1 MSLDSISIKLHLFPM
16 YTFILF
22 LYGRIRINKQTNKIK
37 VLRNMV
43 LLHSP
48 HFVGESGT
56 FIDKF
61 IMC

>member
-1 MSLDSISIKLHLFPM
+1 MSLDSVSIKLCLFPM

-43 LLHSP
+43 LLYRP
-48 HFVGESGT
+48 HFEGESGT
-56 FIDKF
+56 FIR
-61 IMC
+61 